1 MPLPRTPD
9 RRVRPLTPDEIALA
23 RLVFR
28 DAIDYSMVRIHAR
41 PYLPFGLQPPH
52 TAMAP
57 NGSLYFPPA
66 CHQDDFAACGI
77 PDQMWFIHEMTHV
90 WQFQL
95 GYWVRARGAIRIGLD
110 YGYRLDVAR
119 RLSDYN
125 MEAQGNLL
133 ADYFALRFRDAPSRL
148 YEARYR
154 HAPDALA
161 LFETVLADFI
171 AAPSDRRH
179 LPKRRAARLFP
190 DDSR

>member
-1 MPLPRTPD
+1 MPLPRTSD
-9 RRVRPLTPDEIALA
+9 RRVRSLTPDEIALA

-28 DAIDYSMVRIHAR
+28 DAIDYSTVRVHAR

-57 NGSLYFPPA
+57 NGNLYFPPA

-95 GYWVRARGAIRIGLD
+95 GYWVRTRGAIRIGLD
-110 YGYRLDVAR
+110 YGYRLGVGS

-148 YEARYR
+148 YEPRYR

-161 LFETVLADFI
+161 LFEAVLADFI
-171 AAPSDRRH
+171 DAPSDRRH
-179 LPKRRAARLFP
+179 LPKRRAARLSP
-190 DDSR
+190 DGPR

>member
-1 MPLPRTPD
+1 MLASHPPD
-9 RRVRPLTPDEIALA
+9 RRARPLTPNEIAIA

-28 DAIDYSMVRIHAR
+28 DAIDYSTVRVHAR
-41 PYLPFGLQPPH
+41 PYLPFGLQPAH

-77 PDQMWFIHEMTHV
+77 SDQMWFIHEMTHV

-95 GYWVRARGAIRIGLD
+95 GYWVRTRGAIRIGLN
-110 YGYRLDVAR
+110 YGYTLGAGK

-133 ADYFALRFRDAPSRL
+133 ADYFALRFCDAQSRL
-148 YEARYR
+148 YEQRYR
-154 HAPDALA
+154 HTPDALA
-161 LFETVLADFI
+161 LYETVLADFI
-171 AAPSDRRH
+171 DAPSDRRH
-179 LPKRRAARLFP
+179 LPKRRAARLSP
-190 DDSR
+190 DGSR

>member
-1 MPLPRTPD
+1 MPLPRTSD

-28 DAIDYSMVRIHAR
+28 DAIDYSTVRVHAR

-95 GYWVRARGAIRIGLD
+95 GYWVRTRGAIRIGLD
-110 YGYRLDVAR
+110 YGYRLGVGR

-171 AAPSDRRH
+171 DAPSDRRH
-179 LPKRRAARLFP
+179 LPKRRAARLSP
-190 DDSR
+190 DGPR

>member
-1 MPLPRTPD
+1 MLLPRTPD
-9 RRVRPLTPDEIALA
+9 RRVRSLTPDEIALA

-28 DAIDYSMVRIHAR
+28 DAIDYSTVRVHAR

-57 NGSLYFPPA
+57 NGNLYFPPA

-95 GYWVRARGAIRIGLD
+95 GYWVRTRGAIRIGLD
-110 YGYRLDVAR
+110 YGYRLGVGR

-148 YEARYR
+148 YEPRYR

-161 LFETVLADFI
+161 LFEAVLADFI
-171 AAPSDRRH
+171 DAPSDRRH
-179 LPKRRAARLFP
+179 LPKRRAARLSP
-190 DDSR
+190 DGPR

>member
-1 MPLPRTPD
+1 MLLPRTPD
-9 RRVRPLTPDEIALA
+9 RRVRSLTPDEIALA

-28 DAIDYSMVRIHAR
+28 DAIDYSTVRVHAR

-95 GYWVRARGAIRIGLD
+95 GYWVRTRGAIRIGLD
-110 YGYRLDVAR
+110 YGYRLGVGR

-148 YEARYR
+148 YEPRYR

-161 LFETVLADFI
+161 LFEAVLADFI
-171 AAPSDRRH
+171 DAPSDRRH
-179 LPKRRAARLFP
+179 LPKRRAARLSP
-190 DDSR
+190 DGPR